1 MAITKDEALQ
11 RVLDLLT
18 SRIRGSLDV
27 VDSIPGTCY
36 YSGIDIEESW
46 IIPVGPVTP
55 MMLDGSY
62 RYITV
67 DKKTGEMA
75 EVVAS

>member
-1 MAITKDEALQ
+1 MAITRDEALQ
-11 RVLDLLT
+11 RGLDLLT

-27 VDSIPGTCY
+27 VDSMPGTY
-36 YSGIDIEESW
+36 YYPGIDIEESW
-46 IIPVGPVTP
+46 IIPVGPVMP

-67 DKKTGEMA
+67 NKRTGQMFEIPA
-75 EVVAS
+75 N